1 MLHVFQRDEEET
13 EKVLQDFEKDF
24 GGVTHASSGKGGGQ
38 VRKVRRKQ
46 SVFGSDQE
54 DESEEDCRQAEQ
66 KVHINPEVCRSF
78 VPLFARIYRS
88 M

>member
-24 GGVTHASSGKGGGQ
+24 GGVTDAPFGKGGGQ

-66 KVHINPEVCRSF
+66 KGFLHSEVCGSS
-78 VPLFARIYRS
+78 VSLFARI
-88 M
+88 